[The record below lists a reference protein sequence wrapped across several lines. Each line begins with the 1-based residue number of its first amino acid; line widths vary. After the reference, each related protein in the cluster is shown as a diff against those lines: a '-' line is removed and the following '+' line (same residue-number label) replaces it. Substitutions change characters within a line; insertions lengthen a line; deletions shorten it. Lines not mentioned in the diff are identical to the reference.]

1 MFIGL
6 LTSIVNASYH
16 AKFMSL
22 SNHKCMTQPTLINSH
37 SNWYSQEL
45 YYYPFAV
52 NLDRFAGSCNALDD
66 LCNKVCIPNETEDL
80 YLNVFNM
87 IKE

>member
-1 MFIGL
+1 MYDSTYSF
-6 LTSIVNASYH
+6 H
-16 AKFMSL
+16 
-22 SNHKCMTQPTLINSH
+22 NSH
-37 SNWYSQEL
+37 SNGYSQEL

-52 NLDRFAGSCNALDD
+52 NLDRFAGSCNTLDD
-66 LCNKVCIPNETEDL
+66 LSNKVYVPNETEDL